1 MERLLIKSDL
11 FNITKRIKQID
22 KKYFIVFNKKTK
34 KFEVHY
40 KRNSSTLELVLPF
53 DRLDKRTLDFVLKT
67 KMENKQKLI
76 EEMERNNQ
84 KLEDEKNSNML
95 NETTYKAKEMLR
107 YAQSKTGDVNFDNS
121 YSNKWY

>member
-84 KLEDEKNSNML
+84 KLEDEKNRNML
-95 NETTYKAKEMLR
+95 DETTYKAKEMLR

>member
-84 KLEDEKNSNML
+84 KLEDEKNRNML
-95 NETTYKAKEMLR
+95 DETTYKAKRAM
-107 YAQSKTGDVNFDNS
+107 
-121 YSNKWY
+121 

>member
-84 KLEDEKNSNML
+84 KLEDEKNRNML
-95 NETTYKAKEMLR
+95 DETTYKAKEMLR
-107 YAQSKTGDVNFDNS
+107 YEQNKTGDVNFDNS